1 MPSSRAVTPVIGVV
15 LAAALVVI
23 VSSSIAAVTLDM
35 GSQIGDSPP
44 AVAFESEVDETVILR
59 HAGGD
64 SIEGSRV
71 EIRGGTP
78 QRVPETIRSGDAI
91 EVTPDG
97 NSSEVTV
104 VWATEDTSTRL
115 TTVDTTTIERNESE
129 SETPDRGDYESCVR
143 VSSDTTEIESGLC
156 VIVESGVSVD
166 AIENV
171 WVVFAEPDA
180 EIGTVDGSYWV
191 VLEADS
197 EVTGDVTATGYV
209 SAHDETQVEGNVTDG
224 RLIEDDSL

>member
-1 MPSSRAVTPVIGVV
+1 MPSTRAVTPVIGTV
-15 LAAALVVI
+15 LTAALVVI
-23 VSSSIAAVTLDM
+23 VSSSIAVVAFDM
-35 GSQIGDSPP
+35 GPRVGDSPP
-44 AVAFESEVDETVILR
+44 TVAFESEVDETVTLR
-59 HAGGD
+59 HIGGD
-64 SIEGSRV
+64 TVDRSRIEL
-71 EIRGGTP
+71 RGGTAK
-78 QRVPETIRSGDAI
+78 RVPETLDSGDAI

-104 VWATEDTSTRL
+104 VWSTEDTSAPL
-115 TTVDTTTIERNESE
+115 TTVDTTTVERNESE
-129 SETPDRGDYESCVR
+129 SETPDSGDYESCVR

-191 VLEADS
+191 VLEEDS
-197 EVTGDVTATGYV
+197 QVTGDVTETGYV